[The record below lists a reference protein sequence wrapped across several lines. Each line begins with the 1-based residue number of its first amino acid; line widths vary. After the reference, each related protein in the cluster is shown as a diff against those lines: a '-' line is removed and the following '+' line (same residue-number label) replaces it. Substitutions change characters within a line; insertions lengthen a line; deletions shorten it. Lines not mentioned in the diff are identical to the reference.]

1 MVTGDNV
8 NTARAIAGEC
18 GILTPNG
25 RVVEGKDFRVM
36 TKEQILEMLPSLDV
50 SVGSVGRREGD
61 RVLGRFCMSAY

>member
-8 NTARAIAGEC
+8 NTARAIASEC

-36 TKEQILEMLPSLDV
+36 TKEQVKALLPSLDV
-50 SVGSVGRREGD
+50 SE
-61 RVLGRFCMSAY
+61 